1 MRRLL
6 SVARVAGRNDKW
18 LVRQLRAPDVYFSW
32 RLDAKTYAIAVHRD
46 HGDDDQRDPGGRTAV
61 RSGRQGGQGGQPGHG
76 EGREDTPSRR
86 HLRSCRAPGA
96 ARAGQPSCAR
106 TIGCH
111 LVTFPK
117 T

>member
-46 HGDDDQRDPGGRTAV
+46 HGDDDFVADVNTFADFA
-61 RSGRQGGQGGQPGHG
+61 S
-76 EGREDTPSRR
+76 EDQHECS
-86 HLRSCRAPGA
+86 S
-96 ARAGQPSCAR
+96 
-106 TIGCH
+106 
-111 LVTFPK
+111 
-117 T
+117 